1 MPDDNET
8 PSPNPV
14 DPTKYGAGSYNGPVM
29 GDVVDC
35 STCELRVSRVKWW
48 EEHAPQGHTVL
59 GNVYVPTLE
68 EQPA

>member
-1 MPDDNET
+1 MPDEN
-8 PSPNPV
+8 PLPPNPV
-14 DPTKYGAGSYNGPVM
+14 DPTKYGTGSYNGPPG

-48 EEHAPQGHTVL
+48 EEHAPNGHTVL